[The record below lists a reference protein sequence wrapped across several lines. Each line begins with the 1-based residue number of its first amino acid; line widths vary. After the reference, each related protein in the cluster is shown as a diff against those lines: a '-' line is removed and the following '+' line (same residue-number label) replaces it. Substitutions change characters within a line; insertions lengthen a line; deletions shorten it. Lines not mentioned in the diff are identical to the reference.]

1 MLGGSTFAKTICT
14 ICYEDLK
21 PIVEDLQSIS
31 VCGHVFHELCLQQW
45 FEYCANKKKNSCPVC
60 KQTCSLNG
68 VNRLYFQ
75 SIGDASDPT
84 LSQKPLNIEED
95 PGALRREVKR
105 LEVKVAGLTSVL
117 ERNQK
122 DLKELNEELCLCKEQ
137 FKEEAALKNE
147 ILKQKAFI
155 QQLLFSKSQDLDKSN
170 LECSRLQERN
180 MALAKELAA
189 LKLVSDL
196 SLDEE
201 GVLKLAS
208 FGNEANNKDTI
219 DILKRSL
226 VIRNKSYK
234 ELMAKCNLLGRGEA
248 RSVRKLEKAKGKIQK
263 LKTRVQ
269 ELETAIE
276 VKDNEVLR
284 ALIASKKRIDEEA
297 NLNSIKCNF
306 SSSPI
311 NDFSPEDCKDQPAVP
326 ISKSDQIGNLNNGPL
341 SSKTAGN
348 SNSIK
353 DTTMHELPDPYLKP
367 KSTKAVAVQ
376 NSSILVPGAASAIS
390 RKPLAQGPGNSI
402 GLSGSRTST
411 EKDMYDAPVAAE
423 DKHVKLLVDDIEQLQ
438 PLPQIRKEAPFPIRF
453 AKPGDKCFA
462 PGLIGP
468 DGTPRY
474 LGKWC
479 KRDKANG
486 SNPSSVGMQG
496 SSTSTGDLIAVGADG
511 RGGRIKVLRSH
522 NQPSVDRKETSAWAK
537 RCKLGTKTNGLQSQ
551 GCLQIEHFFSKTGR

>member
-84 LSQKPLNIEED
+84 VSQKPLNIEED

-147 ILKQKAFI
+147 TLKQKAFI
-155 QQLLFSKSQDLDKSN
+155 QQLLYSKSQDLDKSN

-208 FGNEANNKDTI
+208 FCQI
-219 DILKRSL
+219 SPSCILFNR
-226 VIRNKSYK
+226 SYK

-311 NDFSPEDCKDQPAVP
+311 NDFSPEDCMDQPAVP

-348 SNSIK
+348 LNSIK
-353 DTTMHELPDPYLKP
+353 DTSVNYSKSNVNVVALDQDIDSYLLIDEDVLEISAAMHELPDPYLKP

-376 NSSILVPGAASAIS
+376 NSSILVPEAASAIS
-390 RKPLAQGPGNSI
+390 RKPLAQGP
-402 GLSGSRTST
+402 
-411 EKDMYDAPVAAE
+411 
-423 DKHVKLLVDDIEQLQ
+423 DDIEQLQ